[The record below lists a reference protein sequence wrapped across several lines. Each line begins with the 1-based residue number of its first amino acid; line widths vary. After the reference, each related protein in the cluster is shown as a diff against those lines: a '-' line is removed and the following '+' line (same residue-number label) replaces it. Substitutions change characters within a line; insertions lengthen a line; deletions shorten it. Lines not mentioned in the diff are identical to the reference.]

1 MSEYEFSDL
10 PNFNVIER
18 LMKSIGDKIKSNM
31 RCSYHPGPFNVL
43 ASENPL
49 VVTKT
54 INELNK
60 HAELMDLLGLKLLSI
75 QLNIHINT
83 TKPTRE
89 LAAERFC
96 KEFENLSESC
106 KSRLV
111 VENDDS
117 LNQYSVQMLYN
128 MVCIKYSNNGR

>member
-1 MSEYEFSDL
+1 
-10 PNFNVIER
+10 
-18 LMKSIGDKIKSNM
+18 
-31 RCSYHPGPFNVL
+31 
-43 ASENPL
+43 
-49 VVTKT
+49 
-54 INELNK
+54 
-60 HAELMDLLGLKLLSI
+60 MDLLGLDKYFLSI
-75 QLNIHINT
+75 NIHINT

-128 MVCIKYSNNGR
+128 MVYKVMVFQ